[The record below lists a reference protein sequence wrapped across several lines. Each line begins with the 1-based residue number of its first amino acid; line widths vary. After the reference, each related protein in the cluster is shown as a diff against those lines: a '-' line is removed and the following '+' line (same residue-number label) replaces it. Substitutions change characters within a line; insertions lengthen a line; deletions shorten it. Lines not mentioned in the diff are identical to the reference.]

1 MSGSKYEV
9 ETKVSILE
17 EDSGKLHNLAAE
29 GKLKKSSAE
38 GKQKRSGDESE
49 DKKVVELSMNLREVS
64 QCLFKAPTSTF
75 TIKNLLGI

>member
-9 ETKVSILE
+9 ETKLSIHE

-29 GKLKKSSAE
+29 GKMKKSSAE

-49 DKKVVELSMNLREVS
+49 DKKVVELSTNLCE
-64 QCLFKAPTSTF
+64 
-75 TIKNLLGI
+75 

>member
-9 ETKVSILE
+9 ETKVSIHEEEE

-29 GKLKKSSAE
+29 GKLNKSSAE

-49 DKKVVELSMNLREVS
+49 DKKVVELSTNLSE
-64 QCLFKAPTSTF
+64 
-75 TIKNLLGI
+75 